1 MYCRYQY
8 ITQEDDNSI
17 DDSPAALKFI
27 PAWFITIKAIKNI
40 FNEDS
45 SDDVFIMKWALLIL
59 ILKRLILIIILV
71 KMILI
76 LFFLTDFKLGI
87 LNLIYAKNLKK
98 R

>member
-1 MYCRYQY
+1 MYCPYQY

-17 DDSPAALKFI
+17 DDSLAALKFI
-27 PAWFITIKAIKNI
+27 PAWFITIKVIKNI

-76 LFFLTDFKLGI
+76 LFFVTDFKLGI
-87 LNLIYAKNLKK
+87 LNLKYAKNLKN

>member
-1 MYCRYQY
+1 MYCPYQY

-17 DDSPAALKFI
+17 DDSLAALKFI
-27 PAWFITIKAIKNI
+27 PTWFITIKVIKNI

-76 LFFLTDFKLGI
+76 LFFVTDFKLGI
-87 LNLIYAKNLKK
+87 LNLKYAKNLKN